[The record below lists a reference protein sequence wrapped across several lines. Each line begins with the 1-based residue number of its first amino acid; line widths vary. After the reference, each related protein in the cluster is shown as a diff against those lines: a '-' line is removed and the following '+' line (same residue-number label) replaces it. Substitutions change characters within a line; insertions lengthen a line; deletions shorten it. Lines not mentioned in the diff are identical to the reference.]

1 MQKGRQYVLEHDDG
15 INIISQ
21 SLYKSNTKVKW
32 LLGFHFSLEIC
43 FLAENKGHEKALN
56 AMKYYKKYSNERLRF
71 QVWLNLSK
79 LI

>member
-21 SLYKSNTKVKW
+21 SLYKSNTKVKT
-32 LLGFHFSLEIC
+32 LVLEILGAIC